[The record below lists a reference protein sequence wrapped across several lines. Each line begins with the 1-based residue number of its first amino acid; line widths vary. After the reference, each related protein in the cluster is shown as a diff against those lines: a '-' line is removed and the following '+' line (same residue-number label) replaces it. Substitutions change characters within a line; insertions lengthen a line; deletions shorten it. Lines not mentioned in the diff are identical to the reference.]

1 MTSRGQHWPNSNS
14 FYCWLMCCCT
24 GCHGNTD
31 MLTMPVGRQ
40 SQPTLPQHHT
50 HLQAGEKMQLKHY
63 RACRWREHERL
74 WIGTKVKRNSQ
85 YKEKYT
91 KKRLDDSRTFQ
102 SAWIAV
108 LGNFHSGY
116 QTSNWKRS
124 KIYYFVIKRCWIDW
138 CEKCNSELKRKEG
151 KAKPSMQW

>member
-1 MTSRGQHWPNSNS
+1 MIFWSVYTNLTIVQAKVTSRGQHWPNSNS

-24 GCHGNTD
+24 CCHGNTD

-63 RACRWREHERL
+63 RTCRWREHERL

-91 KKRLDDSRTFQ
+91 KKGWMIPGVFNLHELQFLETFT
-102 SAWIAV
+102 V
-108 LGNFHSGY
+108 
-116 QTSNWKRS
+116 
-124 KIYYFVIKRCWIDW
+124 VIKLPTGL
-138 CEKCNSELKRKEG
+138 KCIFLWWKLY
-151 KAKPSMQW
+151 